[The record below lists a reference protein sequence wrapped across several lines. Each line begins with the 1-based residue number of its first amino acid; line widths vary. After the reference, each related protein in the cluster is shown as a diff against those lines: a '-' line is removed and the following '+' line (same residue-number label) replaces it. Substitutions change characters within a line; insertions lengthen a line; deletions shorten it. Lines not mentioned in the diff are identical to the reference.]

1 MSFAKLKDFNSFHM
15 MHRFAKNLS
24 FFCKQFKLWN
34 APNHLIDKSISE
46 QLWILK
52 QDMRASKILKNSR
65 LNRIFNSL
73 KFFKEANWYM
83 KLSIHFIDWISITKN
98 WVFQASCLSFE
109 VLKLINSIHR
119 LKQFAKRIRFSIF
132 EVVS

>member
-1 MSFAKLKDFNSFHM
+1 MSFAKQKDFNSFHM
-15 MHRFAKNLS
+15 MHRFAKRLS
-24 FFCKQFKLWN
+24 FFCKQFKLWK

-46 QLWILK
+46 QLWNLK
-52 QDMRASKILKNSR
+52 HMRASIILKNSR

-83 KLSIHFIDWISITKN
+83 KLSIHFIDWISIRKN

-119 LKQFAKRIRFSIF
+119 LNRFAKRLRFSIF